1 MGQGMTRREFLHRG
15 LTIVAMTATAPSFLT
30 RTALALTDPWD
41 APLVASKPGVPDDR
55 VLVVVQL
62 GGGNDGLNTV
72 VPYADDAYYRARP
85 RLAVPPQQVIRV
97 TDELGLHPRMA
108 RFKNLYDRGS
118 AAIILGVGYP
128 NPSRSHF
135 RAMEIWHTA
144 DPEGRGLRV
153 GWIGRYFDS
162 NCPVCQQPTVGVNV
176 GPSLPLAL
184 RSAGGQGVTLET
196 PETFQWMP
204 SREGSGAREELELF
218 RIINAPAPN
227 ESGPVDFLRHTAMN
241 AVLAS
246 EQVRDAV
253 RKYRGGI
260 EYPNHRFAA
269 QLRLVAQMI
278 AGGLPTKVYYT
289 HMTGFDTHAN
299 QQGTHDTLLEQF
311 STGVEA
317 FYRDLEAQGNA
328 ERVVVMAFSEFGRRV
343 AENGSAGTDHGTA
356 APVFIVGGA
365 IRPGLHGRQ
374 PSLTDLV
381 DGDLKHH
388 VDFRAVYATLLH
400 RWLGADPAGILGAE
414 FERLP
419 FLE

>member
-1 MGQGMTRREFLHRG
+1 
-15 LTIVAMTATAPSFLT
+15 
-30 RTALALTDPWD
+30 
-41 APLVASKPGVPDDR
+41 
-55 VLVVVQL
+55 
-62 GGGNDGLNTV
+62 
-72 VPYADDAYYRARP
+72 
-85 RLAVPPQQVIRV
+85 
-97 TDELGLHPRMA
+97 
-108 RFKNLYDRGS
+108 
-118 AAIILGVGYP
+118 
-128 NPSRSHF
+128 
-135 RAMEIWHTA
+135 
-144 DPEGRGLRV
+144 
-153 GWIGRYFDS
+153 
-162 NCPVCQQPTVGVNV
+162 
-176 GPSLPLAL
+176 
-184 RSAGGQGVTLET
+184 VTLET

-204 SREGSGAREELELF
+204 SREGMGAREELELF
-218 RIINAPAPN
+218 RMLNAPAPN
-227 ESGPVDFLRHTAMN
+227 EPGTIDFLRHTAMN

-246 EQVRDAV
+246 EQVRDAL
-253 RKYRGGI
+253 RKYQGGI

-299 QQGTHDTLLEQF
+299 QQGTHDTLLEQL

-356 APVFIVGGA
+356 APVFLFGRA

-388 VDFRAVYATLLH
+388 VDFRAVYATLLD
-400 RWLGADPAGILGAE
+400 RWLGADPVRILGAE
-414 FERLP
+414 FERLS
-419 FLE
+419 FLA